1 MQIPIGMVVTSLNC
15 ITINSQYEISGLW
28 YYKSLQVPSSL
39 AEKKAILSDL
49 LLGKCKQLKI
59 LGNFDQISQLVMQGD
74 RFEDAE
80 TNDDTNEFYVKLM
93 NRLEECA
100 GLGIALDSIGSPQ
113 GTGITIDTIC
123 EFDIT
128 LDKLRE
134 LINSDSDFITLN
146 INRDWDYFK
155 SIGLRF

>member
-1 MQIPIGMVVTSLNC
+1 MQIPIGMVITSLNC

-39 AEKKAILSDL
+39 AEKKAMLSDL

-80 TNDDTNEFYVKLM
+80 INDDTKNFYVTLM
-93 NRLEECA
+93 NRLEDCV
-100 GLGIALDSIGSPQ
+100 GLGIALDSIWSPQ
-113 GTGITIDTIC
+113 GTGIAIDTIC
-123 EFDIT
+123 EFNIT
-128 LDKLRE
+128 LDALRE
-134 LINSDSDFITLN
+134 LINSDSDFISLT
-146 INRDWDYFK
+146 IKSDWDYFR
-155 SIGLRF
+155 SIGLVF